1 MSTHRLRGGGEG
13 GEEERGG
20 GEERGKGRE
29 REISRGCGGVCY
41 QLLCE
46 RGPYG
51 REMELPIKVCI
62 DQH

>member
-20 GEERGKGRE
+20 GEERGRE
-29 REISRGCGGVCY
+29 REVSRGCGSVCH

-51 REMELPIKVCI
+51 REMELPIKVCV